1 MNTSEIQE
9 LVKIVEES
17 DIDELEVSR
26 WGRKIRITKNRD
38 HFADTPSR
46 QYVTLPA
53 PTTQNAPAA
62 APVSQEQS
70 QSKSGGQSQS
80 SDDNGSVTSEEDLR
94 EHLEE
99 VKSPIVGTF
108 YRASSPDA
116 QPFVEVGDR
125 VEVGET
131 LCVVEAMKIM
141 NEIEAEASGVI
152 REILVENS
160 EPVEYNQTLFLLEA
174 S

>member
-1 MNTSEIQE
+1 MKTSEIQE

-26 WGRKIRITKNRD
+26 WGRKIRITKNKG
-38 HFADTPSR
+38 ASANTYPR
-46 QYVTLPA
+46 QYVTLPEA
-53 PTTQNAPAA
+53 ASQKDPAA
-62 APVSQEQS
+62 ASVSQEGS
-70 QSKSGGQSQS
+70 QSTSGQSQG
-80 SDDNGSVTSEEDLR
+80 SDENGSVANEEDLM

-99 VKSPIVGTF
+99 IKSPIVGTF
-108 YRASSPDA
+108 YRATSPEA

-125 VEVGET
+125 VEIGET
-131 LCVVEAMKIM
+131 LCIVEAMKIM
-141 NEIEAEASGVI
+141 NEIEAESSGVI
-152 REILVENS
+152 RDILVENS